1 MSGRFTLGIE
11 EEFQLVN
18 RRTLQL
24 CSSVNSVLEKGTPYF
39 AEKIKPEL
47 TQSTVELISDICP
60 DITAARNELYTLR
73 ALLARLLDEEGL
85 AIISAGTHPSSKWQN
100 QETTDKERYNELE
113 EEFQD
118 VIRSNIIFGLHV
130 HIGVEGKD
138 LAVRLMNQAR
148 TWVPQLLAISTNSPF
163 WHSRNTGIKS
173 YRSALWKHVHR
184 SGLPE
189 IIESW
194 SEFEQYVQTLV
205 EMGCID
211 NGKKIWWDVR
221 PHPFFDTIEFRV
233 CDMPATIEDTLAIV
247 AFCQALIAK
256 LAWCDEHNVA
266 VPSLKRDYIEEN
278 KWRAMRYGLDAEV
291 IDFVQHRRLSMRDA
305 INETLDFVDDV
316 VDDLGSRQ
324 ELTYLRALLANPNG
338 TGADRQL
345 AIYQQTHDIQKVV
358 ELLMEQTMQGITL
371 DAADL
376 SHHSLKFKMYEE
388 GAAVGGQQLK

>member
-1 MSGRFTLGIE
+1 MPGRFTLGIE

-24 CSSVNSVLEKGTPYF
+24 SSGVNSVLEKGTPYLE
-39 AEKIKPEL
+39 EKIKPEL
-47 TQSTVELISDICP
+47 TQSTIELISDICP
-60 DITAARNELYTLR
+60 DITAARTELYTLR
-73 ALLARLLDEEGL
+73 ALLARLVNEEGL
-85 AIISAGTHPSSKWQN
+85 ALISAGTHPTSEWQD
-100 QETTDKERYNELE
+100 QETTDKERYTELE

-130 HIGVEGKD
+130 HVGVDDKEQS
-138 LAVRLMNQAR
+138 VRLMNQAR
-148 TWVPQLLAISTNSPF
+148 TWLPQLLALSTNSPF

-173 YRSALWKHVHR
+173 YRSALWRHVHR

-266 VPSLKRDYIEEN
+266 IPILKRDYIEEN

-291 IDFVQHRRLSMRDA
+291 LDFVHHRRLSMREA
-305 INETLDFVDDV
+305 INETLDFVDDM

-324 ELTYLRALLANPNG
+324 EITYLCALLANPDG
-338 TGADRQL
+338 TGADRQI
-345 AIYQQTHDIQKVV
+345 AMYEQTHDIKKVV

-376 SHHSLKFKMYEE
+376 SHQSLKFKMYEE
-388 GAAVGGQQLK
+388 EQQVSHK